1 MSLPGVGRK
10 TANVVMNIAFH
21 KPTIAVDTHI
31 FRLSNR
37 LPLAQGKTTQ
47 EVEDGLM
54 ALIQERFLLHAH
66 PWLILHGRYVCTARA
81 PKCGTCLIEDLCE
94 WRGKGVRREA

>member
-1 MSLPGVGRK
+1 MLELGEPSLRALIQTIGLFRTKAKHIIGLCRILLDEFSGQTPQSREALMSLPGVGRK

-37 LPLAQGKTTQ
+37 LRLRK
-47 EVEDGLM
+47 VKRHKKLKM
-54 ALIQERFLLHAH
+54 
-66 PWLILHGRYVCTARA
+66 V
-81 PKCGTCLIEDLCE
+81 
-94 WRGKGVRREA
+94 